1 MSDQEKDDILF
12 DNGEEA
18 AEELT
23 EQAAEKGAE
32 QPDTLETA
40 PTAEE
45 LLEQAEAE
53 IDRLKDTLLRT
64 VAEQENFKKRMEK
77 ERLASLKY
85 AGEEIF
91 KKILP
96 SVDNLE
102 RALQQGVVDGADAA
116 QNLKALA
123 EGVEMTLKNLI
134 AALGKFEVK
143 PIDSVGQPFDPQQ
156 QEALVMEA
164 SETVPANHVIAEY
177 EKGYF
182 YKDRLLRPAKVI
194 VSSGSK
200 SV

>member
-1 MSDQEKDDILF
+1 MSDKEKDDLLF
-12 DNGEEA
+12 DNSEE
-18 AEELT
+18 ERE
-23 EQAAEKGAE
+23 EQAVESEVE
-32 QPDTLETA
+32 QPDTVEPEPA
-40 PTAEE
+40 ADE

-53 IDRLKDTLLRT
+53 IARLKDTLLRT
-64 VAEQENFKKRMEK
+64 IAEQENFKKRMEK

-91 KKILP
+91 RKILP

-123 EGVEMTLKNLI
+123 EGVEMTLKSLV

-143 PIDSVGQPFDPQQ
+143 AIDSVGQPFDPQQ

-164 SETVPANHVIAEY
+164 SDTVPANHVISEY

-194 VSSGSK
+194 VSSGAK
-200 SV
+200 SA

>member
-1 MSDQEKDDILF
+1 MSDKEKDDLLF
-12 DNGEEA
+12 DNSEE
-18 AEELT
+18 EIE
-23 EQAAEKGAE
+23 EQAVEGEAE
-32 QPDTLETA
+32 QPDTAEPA
-40 PTAEE
+40 PAADE

-53 IDRLKDTLLRT
+53 IARLKDTLLRT

-91 KKILP
+91 RKILP

-123 EGVEMTLKNLI
+123 EGVEMTLKSLVT
-134 AALGKFEVK
+134 ALGKFEVK
-143 PIDSVGQPFDPQQ
+143 AIDSVGQPFDPQQ

-164 SETVPANHVIAEY
+164 SDTVPANHVISEY

-194 VSSGSK
+194 VSSGAK
-200 SV
+200 SA